1 MSDSYDAR
9 RARAI
14 REVCS
19 RVVAGEEPARLE
31 AVEWSDEQRQVHICC
46 FDKQRD
52 SNGYRLVCVVADRNS
67 GDAVG
72 DLLMDLADA
81 RRELAQL
88 RRQAQGVSDE

>member
-19 RVVAGEEPARLE
+19 RVVAGDEPARLE

-72 DLLMDLADA
+72 DLLMDLSDA